1 MTELPLLLLPAAMAG
16 MLAFALTPLACG
28 LARQIGALDLPGPRR
43 QHQRPVPRIGGV
55 AVVVSIAIVVGL
67 LWLAPIPGLPA
78 VSTALAGGLLLGAV
92 PVFAVSLW
100 DDLRPL
106 RPVHKLIGQAAG
118 ATVAMAFGLRLAPEI
133 HLFGQAI
140 PLGFL
145 AFPLTLLWIV
155 GVANAFNLIDGLDG
169 LSAGLASISA
179 FSVAMLALIF
189 PNGPVAAVSLVIVGT
204 LVGFLPY
211 NIYPARTFL
220 GDSGAATLGFWL
232 ACLALP
238 GGATL
243 STGMAVAVP
252 MLAMSVPI
260 ADTVVSITRRVLR
273 RILRQ
278 GSGGIFDP
286 DFGHI
291 HHRLIQLG
299 VDHRRAVLLLDGVG
313 LCTAAIGILSLFV
326 TNSNAALLLATLVAA
341 GFIGVGRLGYDEFA
355 VLRRGVMLPL
365 YDIPLVKLGLFRVF
379 VDMALVAAAFYSAA
393 VLKYDDWNVRTERQI
408 FLNHLVLMLPFT
420 IVIFSA
426 FRLYQRSWR
435 FAGIG
440 DVMGVASAVITSGAA
455 SFVLGRLFVDEATSS
470 SLFAIHTALL
480 LLFVSSARSS
490 FRILTYSRQRN
501 KPDARRVLVYGAG
514 GGGLIAVR
522 ELEVNPVLDFRVV
535 GFIDDDRIKTHRRIG
550 GYQVLGGVADL
561 ERLIAVHAIEAVIVA
576 SEKIDAD
583 RLRAAADVCLRCEID
598 LVRFSL
604 AVRLVDIMPSA
615 HADARWKAS
624 PA

>member
-1 MTELPLLLLPAAMAG
+1 
-16 MLAFALTPLACG
+16 
-28 LARQIGALDLPGPRR
+28 
-43 QHQRPVPRIGGV
+43 
-55 AVVVSIAIVVGL
+55 
-67 LWLAPIPGLPA
+67 
-78 VSTALAGGLLLGAV
+78 
-92 PVFAVSLW
+92 
-100 DDLRPL
+100 
-106 RPVHKLIGQAAG
+106 
-118 ATVAMAFGLRLAPEI
+118 
-133 HLFGQAI
+133 
-140 PLGFL
+140 
-145 AFPLTLLWIV
+145 
-155 GVANAFNLIDGLDG
+155 
-169 LSAGLASISA
+169 
-179 FSVAMLALIF
+179 
-189 PNGPVAAVSLVIVGT
+189 
-204 LVGFLPY
+204 
-211 NIYPARTFL
+211 
-220 GDSGAATLGFWL
+220 
-232 ACLALP
+232 
-238 GGATL
+238 
-243 STGMAVAVP
+243 
-252 MLAMSVPI
+252 
-260 ADTVVSITRRVLR
+260 
-273 RILRQ
+273 
-278 GSGGIFDP
+278 
-286 DFGHI
+286 
-291 HHRLIQLG
+291 
-299 VDHRRAVLLLDGVG
+299 
-313 LCTAAIGILSLFV
+313 
-326 TNSNAALLLATLVAA
+326 
-341 GFIGVGRLGYDEFA
+341 
-355 VLRRGVMLPL
+355 
-365 YDIPLVKLGLFRVF
+365 
-379 VDMALVAAAFYSAA
+379 
-393 VLKYDDWNVRTERQI
+393 
-408 FLNHLVLMLPFT
+408 MLPFT